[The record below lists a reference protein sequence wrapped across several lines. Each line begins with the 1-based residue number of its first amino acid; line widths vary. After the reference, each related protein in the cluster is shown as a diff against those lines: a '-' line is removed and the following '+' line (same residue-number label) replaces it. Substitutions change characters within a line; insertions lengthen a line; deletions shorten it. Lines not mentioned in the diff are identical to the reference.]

1 MNPLYSGRT
10 ELPDNLKSLFR
21 PVSMIIP
28 DSMLISE
35 ILLYSYG
42 FCEAKSLAQKIVY
55 VFYLAKQQLSHQIH
69 YDFGLRAI
77 KIILSSAGVLKL
89 KASGIVDLGAKLTDD
104 LKSREEFTEK
114 ERRLDP
120 AIISS
125 ESASHDP
132 SQSSRRKPPK
142 NVLSKPSSKGK
153 SMKKVRKTLKTKE
166 TKKVNKESKEAA
178 EKEAE
183 DKAEEQ
189 KGINFSES
197 SLSSKDILIK
207 DDLSI
212 SSLDSADIIYND
224 QESGENNIKIK
235 EMVVQTYKGDSK
247 VIPVKETEEALDA
260 KLEFISDKK
269 KGKTMASEQ
278 LIDELGLDSAEML
291 TDDKKIEEFIVLRA
305 IKDTNLPKF
314 HGTDTIIF
322 ESICQDIFQTTMK
335 SQNKHTT
342 LKNLIESVLV
352 DKGCQV
358 SEEIISRIMYLYQTI
373 TMRHGVMIVGATL
386 SGKTTTIS
394 TLEETLKRSREN
406 EIQELTVMYKQQKA
420 KLMGRKHGRKAK
432 TSRPGQNDQHDEIK
446 LTADDLK
453 IIKAKCKNE
462 GVETFYINPKSIT
475 IDQLMGNFDET
486 SHDWVDGIL
495 AYLMRECSIDTS
507 NKRKWIV
514 FDGPIDPIW
523 VENLNSVL
531 DDNKKLTLNTGET
544 IKLSPSMNI
553 LIEAEN
559 LSSCTPATISRCGM
573 LYMQEEQISK

>member
-1 MNPLYSGRT
+1 
-10 ELPDNLKSLFR
+10 
-21 PVSMIIP
+21 
-28 DSMLISE
+28 
-35 ILLYSYG
+35 
-42 FCEAKSLAQKIVY
+42 
-55 VFYLAKQQLSHQIH
+55 
-69 YDFGLRAI
+69 
-77 KIILSSAGVLKL
+77 
-89 KASGIVDLGAKLTDD
+89 
-104 LKSREEFTEK
+104 
-114 ERRLDP
+114 
-120 AIISS
+120 
-125 ESASHDP
+125 
-132 SQSSRRKPPK
+132 
-142 NVLSKPSSKGK
+142 
-153 SMKKVRKTLKTKE
+153 
-166 TKKVNKESKEAA
+166 
-178 EKEAE
+178 
-183 DKAEEQ
+183 
-189 KGINFSES
+189 
-197 SLSSKDILIK
+197 
-207 DDLSI
+207 
-212 SSLDSADIIYND
+212 
-224 QESGENNIKIK
+224 
-235 EMVVQTYKGDSK
+235 
-247 VIPVKETEEALDA
+247 
-260 KLEFISDKK
+260 
-269 KGKTMASEQ
+269 
-278 LIDELGLDSAEML
+278 
-291 TDDKKIEEFIVLRA
+291 
-305 IKDTNLPKF
+305 
-314 HGTDTIIF
+314 
-322 ESICQDIFQTTMK
+322 
-335 SQNKHTT
+335 
-342 LKNLIESVLV
+342 LV

>member
-120 AIISS
+120 AIIGS
-125 ESASHDP
+125 ENASHDP
-132 SQSSRRKPPK
+132 SSSSRRKSPK
-142 NVLSKPSSKGK
+142 NLMSKPANKGK

-166 TKKVNKESKEAA
+166 MKKGNKESKEAA

-224 QESGENNIKIK
+224 HESGENNIKIK
-235 EMVVQTYKGDSK
+235 DMVVQTYKGDSK

-432 TSRPGQNDQHDEIK
+432 TNKAGHNDQHDEVK

-453 IIKAKCKNE
+453 IIRAKCKNE

-573 LYMQEEQISK
+573 LYMQEENISK